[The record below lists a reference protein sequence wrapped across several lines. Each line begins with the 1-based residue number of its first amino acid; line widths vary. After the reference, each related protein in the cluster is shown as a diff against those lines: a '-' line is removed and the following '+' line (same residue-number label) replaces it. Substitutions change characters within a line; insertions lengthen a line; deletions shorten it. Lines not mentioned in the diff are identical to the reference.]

1 MSLIICP
8 ECGKKFSDKAKVCPN
23 CAFPIDEIIKNKT
36 IKEDFSNANN
46 TSKKNNILAILI
58 IIIILIVGI
67 FITYYNYNSLK
78 AEEKIAYELID
89 KNKNKFKN
97 PSSLKVLEITLY
109 GKNYA
114 LVNIEGN
121 NSFGSPV
128 SSNYIIKDDVLY
140 EVDDTN
146 PTIKQLARE
155 IFEVQKS
162 STNKVIKFNSNSIN
176 KINRKLK

>member
-1 MSLIICP
+1 M
-8 ECGKKFSDKAKVCPN
+8 
-23 CAFPIDEIIKNKT
+23 
-36 IKEDFSNANN
+36 
-46 TSKKNNILAILI
+46 
-58 IIIILIVGI
+58 
-67 FITYYNYNSLK
+67 
-78 AEEKIAYELID
+78 
-89 KNKNKFKN
+89 
-97 PSSLKVLEITLY
+97 
-109 GKNYA
+109 
-114 LVNIEGN
+114 VNIEGN